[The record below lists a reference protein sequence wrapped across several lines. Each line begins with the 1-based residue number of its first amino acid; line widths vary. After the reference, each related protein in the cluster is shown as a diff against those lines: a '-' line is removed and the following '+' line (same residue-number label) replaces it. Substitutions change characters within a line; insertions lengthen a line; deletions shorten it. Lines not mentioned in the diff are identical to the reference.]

1 MSFGAFAAVGID
13 LILTT
18 LVVTSSTRLH
28 KDKVIYVGQ
37 VVKLDLKNETK
48 QTKELKYKT
57 CLLRGQTK
65 YGHWGEVC
73 PPWLQGIRH
82 VLVCFGARLRGN
94 NLQMLILSLSL
105 FRFSFLYLVNLIS
118 FSIYYRSLSFVV
130 ISLPLF
136 VFYKLSF
143 FFLFDCMS

>member
-94 NLQMLILSLSL
+94 NLQMLILSLS
-105 FRFSFLYLVNLIS
+105 FVSRFCIS
-118 FSIYYRSLSFVV
+118 
-130 ISLPLF
+130 
-136 VFYKLSF
+136 
-143 FFLFDCMS
+143 